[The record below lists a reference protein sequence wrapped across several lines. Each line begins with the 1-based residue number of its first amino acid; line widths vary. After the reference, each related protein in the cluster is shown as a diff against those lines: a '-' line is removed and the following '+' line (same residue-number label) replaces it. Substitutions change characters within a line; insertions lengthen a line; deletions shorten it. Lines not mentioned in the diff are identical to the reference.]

1 MHSKHL
7 TSAAIYQI
15 MKRLLIIDNYDSFTH
30 NLAHYCEDLGVE
42 VVVRRNNQL
51 VSAEVAN
58 FDGVIL
64 SPGPGLPKD
73 AGITMQVLADW
84 QDKKPILGVCLG
96 LQAIVE
102 HYGGG
107 LRNLPSVL
115 HGVSSSC
122 EVKRTHPFFENI
134 PSPFLAGHYHSWVT
148 DESYIPEQLEVIA
161 VSNSLIMAVS
171 HKKWNVFGVQ
181 FHPES
186 VMTPDGK
193 QMLNNW
199 ISSYL

>member
-1 MHSKHL
+1 MHSKHQ

-42 VVVRRNNQL
+42 VVVKRNNQL
-51 VSAEVAN
+51 VSSEVGE

-84 QDKKPILGVCLG
+84 EGKKPILGVCLG
-96 LQAIVE
+96 LQAIAE
-102 HYGGG
+102 HYGGK

-122 EVKRTHPFFENI
+122 EVKTSHPFFKNI
-134 PSPFLAGHYHSWVT
+134 PSPFLAGHYHSWVI
-148 DESYIPEQLEVIA
+148 DESYLPDELEVVA
-161 VSNSLIMAVS
+161 VSDSLIMAIA

-186 VMTPDGK
+186 VMTPEGK
-193 QMLNNW
+193 QMLFNW